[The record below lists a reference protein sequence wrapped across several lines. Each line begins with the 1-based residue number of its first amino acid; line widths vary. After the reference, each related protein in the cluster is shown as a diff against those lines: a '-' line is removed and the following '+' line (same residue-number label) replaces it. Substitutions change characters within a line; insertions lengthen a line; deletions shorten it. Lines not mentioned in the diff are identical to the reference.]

1 MTSRFNSA
9 STAIDMTSARI
20 WMLVFAL
27 ALGPAVSNGFARFG
41 YGLILPAMQSDLGWS
56 YTAAGWINTAN
67 AIGYLAGA
75 LLALGCSGR
84 IGPARLFQYGMVVT
98 AAALALSG
106 FTDDF
111 AALIALRV
119 LAGIGG
125 APVFIAG
132 GAMAATLFASDSSR
146 NALAIALYFGG
157 AGAGLLLT
165 ALLLPPL
172 LETGGAA
179 SWPHAWQALGGL
191 SLAALLPAWW
201 GARRIPDAPAEGG
214 ALVFPPW
221 SRMTPSLAGYFLFAA
236 GYIVY
241 MTFVVAWMRANG
253 SGVAAVMAV
262 WGVLGAAVMASPFVW
277 RRVLAAY
284 ANGAPLGLASIATG
298 LAVALP
304 FALAGWGGLLLSAA
318 VFGLSF
324 FIAPTAVTSFA
335 KKNLP
340 RAQWSA
346 AVALYTTAFAAG
358 QTLGP
363 IGAGWMADVSGGL
376 SVSLLAGAAV
386 LLAGGV
392 LGFFQREIRPQD
404 GAD

>member
-1 MTSRFNSA
+1 M
-9 STAIDMTSARI
+9 
-20 WMLVFAL
+20 AL

-75 LLALGCSGR
+75 LLALGCSAA

-98 AAALALSG
+98 AAAVALSG
-106 FTDDF
+106 FTEDF

-132 GAMAATLFASDSSR
+132 GAMAATLFASDSSK

-172 LETGGAA
+172 LEIGGAA
-179 SWPHAWQALGGL
+179 SWPHAWQALGAL

-201 GARRIPDAPAEGG
+201 GARHISDAPRAPMEGG

-221 SRMTPSLAGYFLFAA
+221 SRLTPSLAGYFLFAA

-253 SGVAAVMAV
+253 SGAGMVVAT
-262 WGVLGAAVMASPFVW
+262 WGVLGLAVMASPFVW

-284 ANGAPLGLASIATG
+284 ANGVPLGLASVATG
-298 LAVALP
+298 LAVVLP
-304 FALAGWGGLLLSAA
+304 FVVAGWGGLLLSAA

-324 FIAPTAVTSFA
+324 FIAPTAVTSFS
-335 KKNLP
+335 KKNMP

-363 IGAGWMADVSGGL
+363 IGAGWIADISGSL
-376 SVSLLAGAAV
+376 SVSLWAGALT
-386 LLAGGV
+386 LLVGGA
-392 LGFFQREIRPQD
+392 LGFFQREIRPRD
-404 GAD
+404 GGR